1 MGTSKDAPALGGI
14 YKLVEDN
21 FGPRMKFSEDKV
33 TLPGRKSLFRILR
46 SDGKFEKDLIAL
58 HGETPDSKDTYPL
71 LEKVMEN
78 GRIIPDLPSLSKI
91 RERLRES
98 LERLPDEL
106 KEIEEV
112 HEYQAEISS
121 ALKSLMREIRSTM
134 T

>member
-1 MGTSKDAPALGGI
+1 
-14 YKLVEDN
+14 
-21 FGPRMKFSEDKV
+21 MKFSEDKV

-58 HGETPDSKDTYPL
+58 LGEKPDSKDSYPL

-78 GRIIPDLPSLSKI
+78 GRIIHDLPSLSDI

-98 LERLPDEL
+98 LARLPDEL

-112 HEYQAEISS
+112 HEYRAQISS

-134 T
+134 TQ